1 MMTMMKVLMNILAV
15 CVTAFLGASVANAQ
29 QLTSPKKN
37 GVSIGNV
44 KVTREDKDLV
54 VDYQIMLGD
63 NVLSC
68 SVEVVMLV
76 GGPKGEKILLGA
88 DELKGDFGKISDSG
102 FKSVRYNVEE
112 KKTVLAG
119 KDIRFTLNVKNIDV
133 LDDEIVAIAS
143 MSVYPQLSYGLML
156 GYVKKFGGYVK
167 FRSDF
172 VSASPAYFCDRQ
184 GMTDGGIIW
193 ATGEQRKSRMLATGG
208 ALFRVAKWFYPYVGA
223 GYGSRNVY
231 WQDYEG
237 QWAKVVD
244 FSCKGIAL
252 EVGTIFK
259 LGPVAISAG
268 VSNTAFK
275 FTEVEVGVGLMF

>member
-1 MMTMMKVLMNILAV
+1 MKNVFNILAV
-15 CVTAFLGASVANAQ
+15 CLFTLVGTSLANAQ
-29 QLTSPKKN
+29 QALTSPQKE

-44 KVTREDKDLV
+44 KVSRDGKELV

-63 NVLSC
+63 KVLSC
-68 SVEVVMLV
+68 DVEVVMLV
-76 GGPKGEKILLGA
+76 GGLNGLKYPLGVN
-88 DELKGDFGKISDSG
+88 DLKGDYGKITESG
-102 FKSVRYNVEE
+102 FKSVRYNIE
-112 KKTVLAG
+112 KRKTVLAG

-172 VSASPAYFCDRQ
+172 VSASPAYLCDRQ
-184 GMTDGGIIW
+184 GMTDGGIIC

-275 FTEVEVGVGLMF
+275 YTEVEVGVGLMF

>member
-1 MMTMMKVLMNILAV
+1 MA
-15 CVTAFLGASVANAQ
+15 
-29 QLTSPKKN
+29 
-37 GVSIGNV
+37 
-44 KVTREDKDLV
+44 
-54 VDYQIMLGD
+54 
-63 NVLSC
+63 
-68 SVEVVMLV
+68 
-76 GGPKGEKILLGA
+76 
-88 DELKGDFGKISDSG
+88 
-102 FKSVRYNVEE
+102 
-112 KKTVLAG
+112 
-119 KDIRFTLNVKNIDV
+119 
-133 LDDEIVAIAS
+133 
-143 MSVYPQLSYGLML
+143 GLMVSCMGMEESDPSSL
-156 GYVKKFGGYVK
+156 QVPEVKTFEVK
-167 FRSDF
+167 DNGSLVFELT
-172 VSASPAYFCDRQ
+172 ASPAYLCDRQ

-237 QWAKVVD
+237 QWAKVGD

>member
-1 MMTMMKVLMNILAV
+1 MKNVFNILAV
-15 CVTAFLGASVANAQ
+15 CLFTLVGTSLANAQ
-29 QLTSPKKN
+29 QALTSPQKE

-44 KVTREDKDLV
+44 KVSRDGKELV

-63 NVLSC
+63 KVLSC
-68 SVEVVMLV
+68 DVEVVMLV
-76 GGPKGEKILLGA
+76 GGLNGLKYPLGVN
-88 DELKGDFGKISDSG
+88 DLKGDYGKITESG
-102 FKSVRYNVEE
+102 FKSVRYNIE
-112 KKTVLAG
+112 KRKTVLAG

-172 VSASPAYFCDRQ
+172 VSASPAYLCDRQ

-275 FTEVEVGVGLMF
+275 YTEVEVGVGLMF